1 MLIASDGGC
10 DESHGRV
17 TKIVVRQ
24 VDHLDWLH
32 TPQLINGDCVTVDS
46 AESAHSVTQG
56 SNIKA
61 KPWEAQKAH
70 LSDFS

>member
-24 VDHLDWLH
+24 VNHLDRLQ
-32 TPQLINGDCVTVDS
+32 TPQLINGDCVTVET
-46 AESAHSVTQG
+46 AESAHSVSQG

-61 KPWEAQKAH
+61 Q
-70 LSDFS
+70 L